1 MQLVTCV
8 MCGKLFQTI
17 DKKVCPL
24 CAKKEEEYFTA
35 VKKHLKENPGIR
47 LDDVVKQ
54 TGVPVSLMRIWQRE
68 GRLKVSNTDG
78 MDLRCDR
85 CGKQILQ
92 GKYCVAC
99 RDKMKNTLN
108 DLYKPEYKDIRKY
121 DGRQKMRVLEKD

>member
-24 CAKKEEEYFTA
+24 CAKKEEEYFTT

-54 TGVPVSLMRIWQRE
+54 TGVPASLMRRWLRE

-121 DGRQKMRVLEKD
+121 DGRQKMRFLEKD